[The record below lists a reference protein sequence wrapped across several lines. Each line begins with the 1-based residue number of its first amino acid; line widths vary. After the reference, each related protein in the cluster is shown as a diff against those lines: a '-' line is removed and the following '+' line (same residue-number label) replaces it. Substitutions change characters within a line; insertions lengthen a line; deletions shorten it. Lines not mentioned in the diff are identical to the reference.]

1 MHPIRGPHSLQ
12 QKGDIWTRATTWWTQ
27 AAKEVSSRKRKEA
40 EKVETGITERGQYD
54 WKKRRDSA
62 VDEEEESAGVVRTG
76 DEVEGGARRERSGL
90 ATSCTITE
98 KMGRRMEWE
107 SY

>member
-1 MHPIRGPHSLQ
+1 MKLTSLNV
-12 QKGDIWTRATTWWTQ
+12 GGEI
-27 AAKEVSSRKRKEA
+27 VPL
-40 EKVETGITERGQYD
+40 
-54 WKKRRDSA
+54 KKRRDSA

-98 KMGRRMEWE
+98 KMGRTMKWE